1 MDKKALATRVG
12 SLAKSNL
19 HAVKTV
25 CECGKKID
33 GDHSMCGHC
42 NVLRQAKLRNQ
53 ALYACMAA
61 GCTEVTP
68 FAFCYGHNK
77 TLSYDAKREARS
89 AFLSTHPMDPRR
101 PMRHESSPC
110 ATNPRIETYDPATR
124 KTAKPVEATKQIEVA
139 SETVPVS
146 GTFAHV
152 SVRCCG
158 RKGCYTEAL
167 DSSNYCRLHAEEEE
181 EINRQAKPTTHNV
194 DLLGLA
200 NQVIA
205 ELLRDNNP
213 EEIRKALLELR
224 AKGCG
229 AQRLE
234 ESPDAQKL
242 AQEYLAELEAAQ
254 QAEREAE
261 KEEAR
266 RLAELEASREAKRA
280 AALAE
285 KRRAEEEAAK
295 LRASQIRANAR
306 ETYLKEGIKGLMS
319 LGRVYEGQPVEVDGR
334 EYPNPHFTIHILD
347 VRTDMHCKEREAA
360 ISQARSALEERQ
372 RKAKE
377 ERLERE
383 KAQRD
388 AKAKKSDGPKK
399 GKSSGDQK
407 PKTKGKR

>member
-1 MDKKALATRVG
+1 MTKSS
-12 SLAKSNL
+12 SLSAKGIVQPML

-25 CECGKKID
+25 CECGKQID

-42 NVLRQAKLRNQ
+42 NVLRQAKLRGQ
-53 ALYACMAA
+53 TLYACMAA
-61 GCTEVTP
+61 GCAEMTP

-77 TLSYDAKREARS
+77 NLSAVAKSEARHGYLS
-89 AFLSTHPMDPRR
+89 AHPLDPRR
-101 PMRHESSPC
+101 PQPRT
-110 ATNPRIETYDPATR
+110 ANPRIETYDPATR
-124 KTAKPVEATKQIEVA
+124 KTAKPVEAAKPKQVEVA
-139 SETVPVS
+139 PESIPMS

-152 SVRCCG
+152 SIRCCG

-167 DSSNYCRLHAEEEE
+167 DNSNFCRLHAEEEE
-181 EINRQAKPTTHNV
+181 EINRLSKPTHNI

-205 ELLRDNNP
+205 ELLRDNDP

-334 EYPNPHFTIHILD
+334 EYPNPHFTVHILD